1 MPIILMKLITNK
13 YVLVG
18 LLALALFGY
27 VKYLNTS
34 LSKAREEAKAVGVLL
49 DNQTRNLEALKQS
62 YAKEKEAIKAL
73 SEEKQKVVV
82 KVEERVKLVTKLE
95 KVYVQDANGC
105 RLDDVS
111 FGLLTDAYK
120 DADNRSNSTE

>member
-34 LSKAREEAKAVGVLL
+34 LSESRKEAQGYAAIAKDKTLL
-49 DNQTRNLEALKQS
+49 LEAMEKS
-62 YAKEKEAIKAL
+62 YAKERESVKAL
-73 SEEKQKVVV
+73 SKEKQKVVV

-111 FGLLTDAYK
+111 YGLLADAYK
-120 DADNRSNSTE
+120 DANESGNAAK

>member
-1 MPIILMKLITNK
+1 MPILLMKLITNK

-34 LSKAREEAKAVGVLL
+34 LSKAREEAKATGVLL
-49 DNQTRNLEALKQS
+49 DNQTRHLEALKKS
-62 YAKEKEAIKAL
+62 YAKERESVKAL

-111 FGLLTDAYK
+111 YGLLADAYK
-120 DADNRSNSTE
+120 DANESGHAAK